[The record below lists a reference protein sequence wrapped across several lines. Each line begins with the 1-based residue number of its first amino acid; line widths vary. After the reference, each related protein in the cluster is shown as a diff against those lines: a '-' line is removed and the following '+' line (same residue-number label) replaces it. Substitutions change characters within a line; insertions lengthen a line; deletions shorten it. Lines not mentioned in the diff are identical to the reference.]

1 MTHDSRPM
9 TLDQRPATTDTRRNV
24 TIDSTKGI
32 AGLKGALRY
41 VRAYRDHVFVV
52 KLGGD
57 VLADREVLDQVA
69 AQLALLYSLS
79 IRLVVV
85 HGGGPQ
91 ASAMSRRL
99 GQEPQLIA
107 GRRVTDNGAL
117 EVAKMVYA
125 GLLNT
130 DLLAALREHEIQ
142 AVGLS
147 GVDADLLTARRRPP
161 VRVVDDNGTAREV
174 DFGHVG
180 DIELADPRV
189 LTTLLDARF
198 VPVVASLAG
207 DGDGNVYNV
216 NADTVAESLAVA
228 LKAQKL
234 IFLTGAPG
242 VLRDRDDPTSLV
254 TFADP
259 DELAALMASGALSG
273 GMRPKVEACIRAA
286 TGGVER
292 THIIDGRTPDSLLLE
307 VFTGAGCG
315 TMIVGRKE
323 KATYLGVDLAT

>member
-1 MTHDSRPM
+1 M
-9 TLDQRPATTDTRRNV
+9 

-57 VLADREVLDQVA
+57 VLADVDVLDHVA
-69 AQLALLYSLS
+69 GQLALLHSLG
-79 IRLVVV
+79 IRIVVV

-91 ASAMSRRL
+91 ASTMLRRL
-99 GQEPQLIA
+99 GHEPVMVA
-107 GRRVTDNGAL
+107 GRRVTDDAAL
-117 EVAKMVYA
+117 EVAKMVYP
-125 GLLNT
+125 GLLST
-130 DLLAALREHEIQ
+130 ELLSAFRGHQVQ

-147 GVDADLLTARRRPP
+147 GVDADLLTAHRRPP
-161 VRVVDDNGTAREV
+161 VSVTADDGTTKVVDY
-174 DFGHVG
+174 GHVG
-180 DIELADPRV
+180 DIDQVDPRV
-189 LTTLLDARF
+189 ISTLVEARF

-207 DGDGNVYNV
+207 DGEGNVYNV
-216 NADTVAESLAVA
+216 NADTVAETLAIA

-242 VLRDRDDPTSLV
+242 VLRDRGDPSSLV
-254 TFADP
+254 AFADP
-259 DELAALMASGALSG
+259 DDLAELLKSGVISG

-292 THIIDGRTPDSLLLE
+292 THIIDGRLHDSLLLE
-307 VFTGAGCG
+307 LFTGSGAG

-323 KATYLGVDLAT
+323 KATYLGVDLADGDRAS

>member
-1 MTHDSRPM
+1 M
-9 TLDQRPATTDTRRNV
+9 

-32 AGLKGALRY
+32 TGLKGALRY

-57 VLADREVLDQVA
+57 VLSDATTKDHVA
-69 AQLALLYSLS
+69 AQLALLHSLG
-79 IRLVVV
+79 IRIVVV

-91 ASAMSRRL
+91 ASTMLRRL
-99 GQEPQLIA
+99 GQEPVLVA
-107 GRRVTDNGAL
+107 GRRVTDDTAL
-117 EVAKMVYA
+117 EVAKMVYP
-125 GLLNT
+125 GLLT
-130 DLLAALREHEIQ
+130 TELLSALRRHQ
-142 AVGLS
+142 VQGVGVS
-147 GVDADLLTARRRPP
+147 GVDADLITAHRRPP
-161 VRVVDDNGTAREV
+161 MNVTGDDGVTRMVDY
-174 DFGHVG
+174 GHVG
-180 DIELADPRV
+180 DIDGVDPRLL
-189 LTTLLDARF
+189 LTLVESRF
-198 VPVVASLAG
+198 VPVISSLAG

-216 NADTVAESLAVA
+216 NADTVAETLAIA

-242 VLRDRDDPTSLV
+242 VLRDRNDPSSLV

-259 DELAALMASGALSG
+259 DDLEALLASGVIAG

-292 THIIDGRTPDSLLLE
+292 THIIDGRVHDSLLLE
-307 VFTGAGCG
+307 VFTGSGAG

-323 KATYLGVDLAT
+323 KATYLGVDLANGDPAA

>member
-1 MTHDSRPM
+1 M
-9 TLDQRPATTDTRRNV
+9 
-24 TIDSTKGI
+24 

-41 VRAYRDHVFVV
+41 VRAYRDQVFVV

-57 VLADREVLDQVA
+57 VVGEPEVLEKVT
-69 AQLALLYSLS
+69 AQLALLSSLS

-91 ASAMSRRL
+91 ASALSRRL
-99 GQEPQLIA
+99 GVEPKMVA
-107 GRRVTDNGAL
+107 GRRVTDDAAL
-117 EVAKMVYA
+117 EVVKMVYA
-125 GLLNT
+125 GQLNT
-130 DLLAALREHEIQ
+130 DLLAALRAHRVQ

-147 GVDADLLTARRRPP
+147 GVDAELIAAHRRPP
-161 VRVVDDNGTAREV
+161 MQVVEDGGETVRVDY
-174 DFGHVG
+174 GHVG
-180 DIELADPRV
+180 DVDRVDPRIL
-189 LTTLLDARF
+189 LTLMEARF
-198 VPVVASLAG
+198 MPVVASLAG
-207 DGDGNVYNV
+207 GDDGEIYNV

-228 LKAQKL
+228 LRAQKL

-242 VLRDRDDPTSLV
+242 VLRDRNDPTTLV

-259 DELAALMASGALSG
+259 DDLAGLMASGVLAG

-292 THIIDGRTPDSLLLE
+292 THIIDGRAPDALLLE

-323 KATYLGVDLAT
+323 KATYLGVDLAG

>member
-1 MTHDSRPM
+1 MGFNVSI
-9 TLDQRPATTDTRRNV
+9 DT
-24 TIDSTKGI
+24 SKGI

-41 VRAYRDHVFVV
+41 VRAYRDQVFVV

-57 VLADREVLDQVA
+57 VLSEPDTLDGVTG
-69 AQLALLYSLS
+69 QLALLSSLG

-91 ASAMSRRL
+91 ATALSRRL
-99 GQEPQLIA
+99 GLEPRLVA
-107 GRRVTDNGAL
+107 GRRVTDDGAL
-117 EVAKMVYA
+117 DVAKMVYA
-125 GLLNT
+125 GQINVN
-130 DLLAALREHEIQ
+130 LLAALRDHRVQ

-147 GVDADLLTARRRPP
+147 GVDAELITAHRRPP
-161 VRVVDDNGTAREV
+161 VSVVDDSGATVRV
-174 DFGHVG
+174 DYGHVG
-180 DIELADPRV
+180 DIDRVDPRV
-189 LTTLLDARF
+189 LVTLMDARM

-207 DGDGNVYNV
+207 GEGDEVYNV
-216 NADTVAESLAVA
+216 NADTVAEALAVA
-228 LKAQKL
+228 LRAQKL

-242 VLRDRDDPTSLV
+242 VLRDRNDPATLV

-259 DELAALMASGALSG
+259 DDLAGLMANGVLSG

-292 THIIDGRTPDSLLLE
+292 THIIDGRAPDALLLE

-323 KATYLGVDLAT
+323 KATYLGVDLAG

>member
-1 MTHDSRPM
+1 MSLDPSR
-9 TLDQRPATTDTRRNV
+9 
-24 TIDSTKGI
+24 GI

-41 VRAYRDHVFVV
+41 VRHYRDQVFVV

-57 VLADREVLDQVA
+57 VLQDEAVLDQVA
-69 AQLALLYSLS
+69 AQLALLHSLG

-99 GQEPQLIA
+99 GREPRMVA
-107 GRRVTDNGAL
+107 GRRVTDDDAL
-117 EVAKMVYA
+117 EVAKMVYS
-125 GLLNT
+125 GLLTT
-130 DLLAALREHEIQ
+130 DLLSALREHRVQ

-147 GVDADLLTARRRPP
+147 GVDADLLTAHRRPP
-161 VRVVDDNGTAREV
+161 VPMIDDSGKEEVV

-180 DIELADPRV
+180 DIDRTDPRV
-189 LTTLLDARF
+189 ISSLLDARF

-207 DGDGNVYNV
+207 DDDGNVYNV
-216 NADTVAESLAVA
+216 NADTVAETIATA
-228 LKAQKL
+228 LHAQKL
-234 IFLTGAPG
+234 IFLTGVPG
-242 VLRDRDDPTSLV
+242 VLRDRSDPATLV

-259 DELAALMASGALSG
+259 DDLTELMQSGALAG

-286 TGGVER
+286 TNGVER
-292 THIIDGRTPDSLLLE
+292 THIIDGSQPDALLLE

-323 KATYLGVDLAT
+323 KATYLGVDLAGRD

>member
-1 MTHDSRPM
+1 MSI
-9 TLDQRPATTDTRRNV
+9 DT
-24 TIDSTKGI
+24 TKGI

-57 VLADREVLDQVA
+57 VLSDPDVRDQVA
-69 AQLALLYSLS
+69 AQLALLSSLS

-91 ASAMSRRL
+91 ATALSRKL
-99 GQEPQLIA
+99 GQEPRIVA
-107 GRRVTDNGAL
+107 GRRVIDSAAL
-117 EVAKMVYA
+117 EVAKMVY
-125 GLLNT
+125 GGQLNV
-130 DLLAALREHEIQ
+130 DLLAALREHKVQ

-147 GVDADLLTARRRPP
+147 GIDADLLTAHRRAP
-161 VRVVDDNGTAREV
+161 VSMVDDDGQRIEV
-174 DFGHVG
+174 DYGHVG
-180 DIELADPRV
+180 DIDRVDPRILV
-189 LTTLLDARF
+189 TLMEARF

-207 DGDGNVYNV
+207 DEDGGIYNV

-228 LKAQKL
+228 LRAQKL

-242 VLRDRDDPTSLV
+242 VLRDRNDPATLV

-259 DELAALMASGALSG
+259 DDLAGLMASGALAG

-292 THIIDGRTPDSLLLE
+292 THIIDGRAPDALLLE

-323 KATYLGVDLAT
+323 KATYLGVDLAG

>member
-1 MTHDSRPM
+1 MS
-9 TLDQRPATTDTRRNV
+9 
-24 TIDSTKGI
+24 IDPTKGI

-41 VRAYRDHVFVV
+41 VRAYRDQVFVV

-57 VLADREVLDQVA
+57 VLKDPEVLDQVA
-69 AQLALLYSLS
+69 AQIALLSSLS

-91 ASAMSRRL
+91 ATALSRRL
-99 GQEPQLIA
+99 GEEPTIVA
-107 GRRVTDNGAL
+107 GRRVTDESAL

-125 GLLNT
+125 GTLNT
-130 DLLAALREHEIQ
+130 DLVSALREHRVQ
-142 AVGLS
+142 AVGLT
-147 GVDADLLTARRRPP
+147 GVDADLITAHRRP
-161 VRVVDDNGTAREV
+161 RVSLVDDDGRTREV

-180 DIELADPRV
+180 DIDRVDPRILV
-189 LTTLLDARF
+189 TLGESRF

-207 DGDGNVYNV
+207 DDEGNVYNV

-228 LKAQKL
+228 VRAQKL

-242 VLRDRDDPTSLV
+242 VLRDRNDPSTLV

-259 DELAALMASGALSG
+259 DDLAGLMASGALAG

-292 THIIDGRTPDSLLLE
+292 THIIDGRAPDALLLE
-307 VFTGAGCG
+307 VFTGSGCG

-323 KATYLGVDLAT
+323 KATYLGVDLAG

>member
-1 MTHDSRPM
+1 MSI
-9 TLDQRPATTDTRRNV
+9 DT
-24 TIDSTKGI
+24 TKGI

-52 KLGGD
+52 KLGG
-57 VLADREVLDQVA
+57 EVLSDPDVRDHVA
-69 AQLALLYSLS
+69 GQLALLSSLS

-91 ASAMSRRL
+91 ATALSRRL
-99 GQEPQLIA
+99 GQEPRLVA
-107 GRRVTDNGAL
+107 GRRITDDAAL

-125 GLLNT
+125 GQLNV
-130 DLLAALREHEIQ
+130 DLLAALREHKVQ

-147 GVDADLLTARRRPP
+147 GIDADLLTAHRRPP
-161 VRVVDDNGTAREV
+161 ASVVDDDGRTVQV
-174 DFGHVG
+174 DYGHVG
-180 DIELADPRV
+180 DIDRVDPRV
-189 LTTLLDARF
+189 LVTLMEARF
-198 VPVVASLAG
+198 MPVVASLAG
-207 DGDGNVYNV
+207 DEDGGVYNV

-228 LKAQKL
+228 LRAEKL

-242 VLRDRDDPTSLV
+242 VLRDRNDPTTLV

-259 DELAALMASGALSG
+259 DDLAGLMASGALAG

-286 TGGVER
+286 TSGVER
-292 THIIDGRTPDSLLLE
+292 THIIDGRAPDALLLE

-315 TMIVGRKE
+315 TMIVARKE
-323 KATYLGVDLAT
+323 KATYLGVDLAG

>member
-1 MTHDSRPM
+1 MSI
-9 TLDQRPATTDTRRNV
+9 DT
-24 TIDSTKGI
+24 TKGI

-57 VLADREVLDQVA
+57 VLSDPDVRDQVA
-69 AQLALLYSLS
+69 AQLALLSSLS

-91 ASAMSRRL
+91 ATALSRKL
-99 GQEPQLIA
+99 GQEPRIVA
-107 GRRVTDNGAL
+107 GRRVTDNAAL
-117 EVAKMVYA
+117 EVAKMVY
-125 GLLNT
+125 GGQLNV
-130 DLLAALREHEIQ
+130 DLLAALREHKVQ

-147 GVDADLLTARRRPP
+147 GIDADLLTAHRRAP
-161 VRVVDDNGTAREV
+161 VSMVDDDGQRIEV
-174 DFGHVG
+174 DYGHVG
-180 DIELADPRV
+180 DIDRVDPRILV
-189 LTTLLDARF
+189 TLMEARF
-198 VPVVASLAG
+198 LPVVASLAG
-207 DGDGNVYNV
+207 DEDGGIYNV

-228 LKAQKL
+228 LRAQKL

-242 VLRDRDDPTSLV
+242 VLRDRNDPATLV

-259 DELAALMASGALSG
+259 DDLAGLMASGALAG

-292 THIIDGRTPDSLLLE
+292 THIIDGRAPDALLLE

-323 KATYLGVDLAT
+323 KATYLGVDLAG